1 MVLMESRKRSSPR
14 AIIFRGVS
22 GTSNSARVALL
33 TPASVACA
41 DSTTATRSVKGLRCS
56 NSPFGSGLAFWKRP
70 KASRT
75 SASLQG
81 LKALGF
87 GACFDDFF
95 SALLHASGHGFVAR
109 GGLAFALIA
118 DFFGSVRTED
128 FLAR

>member
-1 MVLMESRKRSSPR
+1 MVLMQSRTFSSPS
-14 AIIFRGVS
+14 ASIFCGVS
-22 GTSNSARVALL
+22 ATANSARVALL

-75 SASLQG
+75 SASVQG
-81 LKALGF
+81 FRALGF
-87 GACFDDFF
+87 DACFDDFF
-95 SALLHASGHGFVAR
+95 NTLLDASGDVFTAR
-109 GGLAFALIA
+109 GRLALALFA